1 MKMNTLLILFGITTA
16 FQVKVSRF
24 KTNLPVTSIQKYI
37 QEHRLEQLSS
47 FNDDLENG
55 SNFVYTAPM
64 YFGTP

>member
-1 MKMNTLLILFGITTA
+1 MISLLILFAITNA
-16 FQVKVSRF
+16 FKVKVDRL
-24 KTNLPVTSIQKYI
+24 KTALPVTSIQKYI
-37 QEHRLEQLSS
+37 QEHRLKQLSS

>member
-1 MKMNTLLILFGITTA
+1 MKMNTLLVLAGIATA
-16 FQVKVSRF
+16 FKVQVDRL
-24 KTNLPVTSIQKYI
+24 KTTLPVTSIQKYI
-37 QEHRLEQLSS
+37 KEHRLEQLSS

>member
-1 MKMNTLLILFGITTA
+1 MITLLILFAITNG
-16 FQVKVSRF
+16 FKVKVDRL
-24 KTNLPVTSIQKYI
+24 KTALPVTSIQKYI
-37 QEHRLEQLSS
+37 QEHRLKQLSS